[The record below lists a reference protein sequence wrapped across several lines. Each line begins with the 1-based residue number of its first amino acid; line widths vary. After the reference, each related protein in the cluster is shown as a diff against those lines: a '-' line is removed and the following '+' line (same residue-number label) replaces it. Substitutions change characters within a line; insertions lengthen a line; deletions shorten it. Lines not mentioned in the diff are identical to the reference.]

1 MSNRGKVVAITAY
14 LTTTIILPLLSRSSE
29 ITMIVVSFYSS
40 LFFLG
45 LLWYWIGSK
54 TVLHKQKVKF
64 MDSQDCPEL
73 INEIQELI
81 TKSRTNA
88 KIQIGLLDNALPNAF
103 TLFLGPHNYLIVFSV
118 GIFENLSSEEIQSVA
133 AHEIS
138 HIKNKDVFLK
148 AFFIIGR
155 YCSFP
160 LGPLMESFISRY
172 REFRADEKS
181 THLTGNPVA
190 LASALIKMTKCYQT
204 QPNIDFKAPVGR
216 SFLIIDSPLK
226 SYKGKLGKL
235 LSRHP
240 SIEDRVKR
248 LMELSRTI

>member
-1 MSNRGKVVAITAY
+1 
-14 LTTTIILPLLSRSSE
+14 
-29 ITMIVVSFYSS
+29 MIVVSFYSS

-64 MDSQDCPEL
+64 VANQDCTEL
-73 INEIQELI
+73 KNEIHELT
-81 TKSRTNA
+81 TKSRINA
-88 KIQIGLLDNALPNAF
+88 KIQLGLLDDALPNAF

-118 GIFENLSSEEIQSVA
+118 GIFENLCNEEIQSVA

-138 HIKNKDVFLK
+138 HIKNKDVILK

-160 LGPLMESFISRY
+160 LGPLMESFVSRY
-172 REFRADEKS
+172 REFRADEES
-181 THLTGNPVA
+181 AHLTGNPIA
-190 LASALIKMTKCYQT
+190 LASALIKMTNCYQT
-204 QPNIDFKAPVGR
+204 QPYLDFKAPVGR